1 MSDPLQ
7 VSALQTLVSQQT
19 ALKSTLFPPNS
30 RYAGTD
36 VAALA
41 LPQGKIIIYLT
52 RRFLPPAENF
62 QLLQEHTV
70 TQGERLDNI
79 AAKYMSDPTLFWRL
93 CDANNA
99 MRPEELTETLGRI
112 LRITLPEGIPGA
124 PNA

>member
-7 VSALQTLVSQQT
+7 ASALQTLVSQQT
-19 ALKSTLFPPNS
+19 SLDRTLFPPNS
-30 RYAGTD
+30 RYAGMA
-36 VAALA
+36 VATLA
-41 LPQGKIIIYLT
+41 LPQGKVIIYLA
-52 RRFLPPAENF
+52 RRFLPPAERF

-79 AAKYMSDPTLFWRL
+79 AAQYMGDPTLFWRL

-99 MRPEELTETLGRI
+99 KRPEELTETIGRK
-112 LRITLPEGIPGA
+112 LAITLPDGIPGV